1 MGGSEP
7 ELLGRR
13 TRLEMASEPQET
25 VGKKDLAA
33 KSSKLDFAIV
43 LSRVIA
49 SIENDPAQ
57 LRSAVYE
64 LARIKLQTELSIN
77 VSEKRDLALAL
88 ESAIERVE
96 TVSSKHDRVKVLQS
110 LERHTNRS
118 NGIPTDLKSMP
129 AKYRSKDGSRRQ

>member
-7 ELLGRR
+7 ELLSRR
-13 TRLEMASEPQET
+13 ACLDTASGPQEI
-25 VGKKDLAA
+25 VGGKDLAA
-33 KSSKLDFAIV
+33 KSSEVDFAIV

-49 SIENDPAQ
+49 SMEKDPAQ

-64 LARIKLQTELSIN
+64 LARIKLQAELSIN

-96 TVSSKHDRVKVLQS
+96 TVSSKHDPARGGSPLAKVGLVS
-110 LERHTNRS
+110 
-118 NGIPTDLKSMP
+118 P
-129 AKYRSKDGSRRQ
+129 APE